1 MLEHIQ
7 ILEVTAREGDVC
19 DDIDLSLTSLA
30 DGDSVAQVSNTAF
43 DLDLVV
49 EELFEGGQ
57 IEDFVADWLRTV
69 DGILRK
75 SSIACRKS

>member
-1 MLEHIQ
+1 M
-7 ILEVTAREGDVC
+7 C
-19 DDIDLSLTSLA
+19 DDIDLSFTSLA

-43 DLDLVV
+43 NLDLVV

-57 IEDFVADWLRTV
+57 IKDFVADWLRTV

-75 SSIACRKS
+75 LSIVCRMSRNKAFVPCW